1 MRQLFSVFVFLLG
14 FASAGY
20 SEEAAPLNE
29 LLKCNLR
36 NENVGFICNV
46 ESEINLYRQALQ
58 DESNYIPISQLEGW
72 LDKDYPYPNVH
83 PGHRILLDAVKELG
97 ISSVCEVGAG
107 VGKVCKYLYFENPHL
122 NITCIEHNSVHLK
135 QMEENFQSRTHV
147 ISPNISV
154 PAQRIKGAFPE
165 LTNIPSDSFDAVF
178 TCTVMMHIPFIPAV
192 LSAMEIVRISKK
204 YILHVENK
212 NQGGDWYSMT
222 VVKPSLM
229 AQSNYQGI
237 DYVKLYEKL
246 GVKTLQY
253 YEYKD
258 PSSPATFVFYLGE
271 K

>member
-1 MRQLFSVFVFLLG
+1 MCRLFFIFTLLFG
-14 FASAGY
+14 IAA
-20 SEEAAPLNE
+20 EAAFDDLF
-29 LLKCNLR
+29 KCNLR
-36 NENVGFICNV
+36 NENVSFICNV
-46 ESEINLYRQALQ
+46 EHETHLYRQALL
-58 DESNYIPISQLEGW
+58 DESNYTPISQLEGW
-72 LDKDYPYPNVH
+72 LDKEYPYPHVH
-83 PGHRILLDAVKELG
+83 PGHRILLDTLKELG
-97 ISSVCEVGAG
+97 VSSVCELGAG
-107 VGKVCKYLYFENPHL
+107 AGKVCKYLYFENPGL
-122 NITCIEHNSVHLK
+122 NITCVEHNAVHLK

-154 PAQRIKGAFPE
+154 PAQRIKGALPE
-165 LTNIPSDSFDAVF
+165 LPNISSNAFDAVF

-192 LSAMEIVRISKK
+192 LSAMEMVRISKK

-229 AQSNYQGI
+229 GSCNYQGI

-246 GVKTLQY
+246 GVKTLKY

-258 PSSPATFVFYLGE
+258 PSSPATFIFYLGE